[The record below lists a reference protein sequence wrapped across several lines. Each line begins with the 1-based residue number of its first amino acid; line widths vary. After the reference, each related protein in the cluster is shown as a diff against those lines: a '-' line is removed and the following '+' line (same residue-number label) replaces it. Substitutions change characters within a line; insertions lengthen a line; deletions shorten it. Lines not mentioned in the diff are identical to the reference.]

1 MDALYVKTSAGLEQ
15 IKLGGGPSAS
25 ISITRQT
32 TTLESALPAGSAL
45 AVPAHE
51 TGGGKLRL
59 YLYGILLSSD
69 AYAEA
74 SASTVTFAQELPAG
88 TEITAE
94 ALVVAGES
102 ADLTALASALNG
114 KLDASVYES
123 EKKEAA

>member
-1 MDALYVKTSAGLEQ
+1 MDALYVKTAGGFEQ
-15 IKLGGGPSAS
+15 IKLGGSSAS
-25 ISITRQT
+25 SSITRQT

-69 AYAEA
+69 AYTEA

-102 ADLTALASALNG
+102 ADLTAPGGQGSQQHASL
-114 KLDASVYES
+114 
-123 EKKEAA
+123 